1 MVEMK
6 NEKQDARGKLE
17 RRLNPFSS
25 EEDRLDALENLRN
38 WIEKLEDWRGEI
50 RLRVEVSKRDLN

>member
-1 MVEMK
+1 MENK
-6 NEKQDARGKLE
+6 NQHKK
-17 RRLNPFSS
+17 RRLEDRLTPFSS
-25 EEDRLDALENLRN
+25 EKERLDALENLRN